1 MYIFNYKATRRLLT
15 MIGAMLLIVHVAPAA
30 FAQQGV
36 ANRAVQRIQGI
47 NLNGPGYSYI
57 GINGADRGLGYIGS
71 YLTAGGFVPTF
82 GDDFGGVWN
91 ADVRGHLSVNNGFF
105 SNVGAVRKQLL
116 NNGALL
122 GLGIFW
128 DYDGDLFQYGEEDDV
143 PGAIFGQFGHVY
155 NQVGVS
161 GEFLTDWGN
170 MRANGYI
177 PVGTTGYQLATSTTA
192 GGVFYQN
199 YMLPVNGLD
208 AALGGADFEL
218 GAYVPALS
226 QWAGVIN
233 VGGYAYGNTRYTKV
247 GGVDGVTTDTP
258 LVPWFGGVYTRLD
271 MTFANNWD
279 FSLQY
284 NNDSY
289 FNSTGFARLTYR
301 MGGSRRRNVPDQMEQ
316 PMFRNEHVVRAHE
329 TPIAALNP
337 QNGNQFW
344 EVVHVKNDAA
354 PNGNGTIEAPFRTLA
369 EAEGSSLVTN
379 NPWTIT
385 YVHEGTSSSAFNA
398 YTGSFAFQQQN
409 QFLIGSG
416 GPLTVAIAPI
426 AGETLLTV
434 PAITAANPVLE
445 NKDLAVNNG
454 ASILIAN
461 NNGGAT
467 IANITT
473 SGSSIGINGRGN
485 LDGQAQP
492 IGTTANQL
500 GSSISNLGGSS
511 VRNVLIRGDGT
522 AADQTGVLLAS
533 DGADLSTAPT
543 GGIEFTD
550 TQIENTAAQSFQVGD
565 NNPTLLPPVL
575 VPGSGGDVNVDYYGS
590 IKCDVADNG
599 NFDNILVDI
608 AGKTGGIINITAG
621 GSLVNARVQN
631 ELLDIGGEGI
641 FIEGNKPGTINNI
654 GNLTIVNP
662 QTTAVTLRDD
672 SSTSSVTSVATS
684 SQSFGITKST
694 GNAAIGLSGG
704 SPDFSFF
711 GTISNTTSTSPN
723 GPIIG
728 IEGVNSATISIG
740 GPGLDP
746 LRDNSDGVLIGSV
759 GGARAVV
766 NSTINIDGLLLTRSG
781 VQMADVGSTTTF
793 SNLNI
798 EVTDTITPAFVASN
812 GGTIIVNGNS
822 SVINNATAATSFTIQ
837 TSGTNDLNTMEFA
850 RVGSGKDPA
859 AIAVD
864 FTDANT
870 TGTFSITDVFT
881 VGGAQGTA
889 ANVNAGGVTLT
900 GPILAP

>member
-1 MYIFNYKATRRLLT
+1 
-15 MIGAMLLIVHVAPAA
+15 MIGALLLIVHVASAA

-36 ANRAVQRIQGI
+36 ANRAVQRIQGV
-47 NLNGPGYSYI
+47 NLNGPGYSYL
-57 GINGADRGLGYIGS
+57 GVNGADRGLGYIGS

-91 ADVRGHLSVNNGFF
+91 ADARGHLSVNNGFF
-105 SNVGAVRKQLL
+105 SNLGAVRKQLL
-116 NNGALL
+116 GNGALL

-128 DYDGDLFQYGEEDDV
+128 DYDGDLFQYGGENDE

-177 PVGTTGYQLATSTTA
+177 PVGQTGHQLATKTTA

-218 GAYVPALS
+218 GAYVPALA
-226 QWAGVIN
+226 QWAGMIN
-233 VGGYAYGNTRYTKV
+233 VGGYAYGNTRYEKV
-247 GGVDGVTTDTP
+247 AVVDDVVIDKP

-284 NNDSY
+284 NNDSF

-316 PMFRNEHVVRAHE
+316 PMFRNEHIVRAHE

-337 QNGNQFW
+337 QNGNRLW
-344 EVVHVKNDAA
+344 EVVHIDNQAA
-354 PNGNGTIEAPFRTLA
+354 PNGDGTIESPFRTLA
-369 EAEGSSLVTN
+369 EAQGSSLVTN

-385 YVHEGTSSSAFNA
+385 YVHEGTSSDPFNA
-398 YTGSFAFQQQN
+398 YAGSFAFQQQN

-416 GPLTVAIAPI
+416 GPLTVAIVPI
-426 AGETLLTV
+426 AGATLLTV
-434 PAITAANPVLE
+434 PTITAGNPVLE
-445 NKDLAVNNG
+445 NKDTGINDG

-461 NNGGAT
+461 DHGGAT

-473 SGSSIGINGRGN
+473 LGSIIGINGRDN
-485 LDGQAQP
+485 LNGTAQP
-492 IGTTANQL
+492 IGTTANKL

-511 VRNVLIRGDGT
+511 VRNVLIKGDGT
-522 AADQTGVLLAS
+522 AGDQTGVLLAS
-533 DGADLSTAPT
+533 DVTGIATAPR

-565 NNPTLLPPVL
+565 GLPATA
-575 VPGSGGDVNVDYYGS
+575 GSGGSVNVDYYGS
-590 IKCDVADNG
+590 IKVDRTLNG

-608 AGKTGGIINITAG
+608 GGKTAGTINITAG
-621 GSLVNARVQN
+621 GTPVNARVEN

-641 FIEGNKPGTINNI
+641 FIEGNDAGVINNI
-654 GNLTIVNP
+654 GNLTVVDP
-662 QTTAVTLRDD
+662 ETTAVFIRED
-672 SSTSSVTSVATS
+672 SSTTSVTSIATS
-684 SQSFGITKST
+684 TQAFGITKAT
-694 GNAAIGLSGG
+694 GAAAIGISGG
-704 SPDFSFF
+704 SPNFTFF
-711 GTISNTTSTSPN
+711 GTISNTTSSSPN

-728 IEGVNSATISIG
+728 IAGVNNGTITIG
-740 GPGLDP
+740 GPGLNP
-746 LRDNSDGVLIGSV
+746 LQDNSDGVLIGDTPV
-759 GGARAVV
+759 VPGAGPVTG
-766 NSTINIDGLLLTRSG
+766 STISIDGLSLTRSG
-781 VQMADVGSTTTF
+781 VQMFDVGSTTTF

-798 EVTDTITPAFVASN
+798 EVTDATTPAFIADN
-812 GGTIIVNGNS
+812 GGTIIINTNS
-822 SVINNATAATSFTIQ
+822 SVINNSNAADSLTIQ
-837 TSGTNDLNTMEFA
+837 TIDTNVLGGTGNSMEFR
-850 RVGSGKDPA
+850 RVGSGKNQA
-859 AIAVD
+859 APLPPPTPGAGVAVE
-864 FTDANT
+864 FSGGTS
-870 TGTFSITDVFT
+870 GTFTITDVFT
-881 VGGAQGTA
+881 VGGAQGTTD
-889 ANVNAGGVTLT
+889 NITIGGVTVDPL
-900 GPILAP
+900 P

>member
-247 GGVDGVTTDTP
+247 GGVDGVATDTP

-385 YVHEGTSSSAFNA
+385 YVHEGTSSAAFNA
-398 YTGSFAFQQQN
+398 YAGSFAFQQQN

-426 AGETLLTV
+426 AGATLLTV
-434 PAITAANPVLE
+434 PAITAGNPVLE
-445 NKDLAVNNG
+445 NKDTGINDG

-473 SGSSIGINGRGN
+473 LGSVIGINGRDN

-492 IGTTANQL
+492 IGTTANTL
-500 GSSISNLGGSS
+500 GSAISNLGGSS
-511 VRNVLIRGDGT
+511 VRNVLIKGDGT
-522 AADQTGVLLAS
+522 AGDQTGVLLAS
-533 DGADLSTAPT
+533 DVALGIATAPT

-565 NNPTLLPPVL
+565 GLPATA
-575 VPGSGGDVNVDYYGS
+575 GSGGDVNVDYYGS

-608 AGKTGGIINITAG
+608 AGKTGGTINITAG
-621 GSLVNARVQN
+621 GTPVNARVQN

-641 FIEGNKPGTINNI
+641 FIEGNDSGTINNI

-662 QTTAVTLRDD
+662 QTTAVFIRED
-672 SSTSSVTSVATS
+672 SSTTSVTSVATS
-684 SQSFGITKST
+684 TQGFGITKAT
-694 GNAAIGLSGG
+694 GAAAIGISGG
-704 SPDFSFF
+704 SPDFTFF
-711 GTISNTTSTSPN
+711 GTISNTTSSSPN

-728 IEGVNSATISIG
+728 TAGVSNGTITIG
-740 GPGLDP
+740 GPGLNP
-746 LRDNSDGVLIGSV
+746 LQDNSDGVLIGDV
-759 GGARAVV
+759 PATPGAGVV
-766 NSTINIDGLLLTRSG
+766 TNSTISIDGLSLTRSG
-781 VQMADVGSTTTF
+781 VQMYDVGSTTTF

-798 EVTDTITPAFVASN
+798 EVTDATTPAFIAN
-812 GGTIIVNGNS
+812 DGGTIIVNGNS

-837 TSGTNDLNTMEFA
+837 TIGTNDLNTMEFA

-864 FTDANT
+864 FDATT
-870 TGTFSITDVFT
+870 TGTFSITDEFT

-900 GPILAP
+900 GPIFDP

>member
-1 MYIFNYKATRRLLT
+1 MYTFSHNANRRLLT
-15 MIGAMLLIVHVAPAA
+15 ILGALLLAVHVASAA

-36 ANRAVQRIQGI
+36 ANRAVQRIQGV
-47 NLNGPGYSYI
+47 NLNGPGYSYL
-57 GINGADRGLGYIGS
+57 GVNGADRGLGYIGS
-71 YLTAGGFVPTF
+71 YMTAGGFVPTI
-82 GDDFGGVWN
+82 GDDFGGIWN

-116 NNGALL
+116 NSGALL
-122 GLGIFW
+122 GIGIFW
-128 DYDGDLFQYGEEDDV
+128 DYDGDLFQYGGEDDV

-177 PVGTTGYQLATSTTA
+177 PVGQTGHQLATKTTA
-192 GGVFYQN
+192 GGIFYQN

-218 GAYVPALS
+218 GAYVPALA
-226 QWAGVIN
+226 QWAGMIN

-247 GGVDGVTTDTP
+247 GGVDGVETDTP

-284 NNDSY
+284 NNDSF

-316 PMFRNEHVVRAHE
+316 PMFRNEHIVRAHE

-337 QNGNQFW
+337 QNNNQFW
-344 EVVHVKNDAA
+344 EVVHVDNQAA
-354 PNGNGTIEAPFRTLA
+354 PNGDGTIEAPFKTLA
-369 EAEGSSLVTN
+369 EANTSTLVTN

-385 YVHEGTSSSAFNA
+385 YVHEGTSSNQFNA
-398 YTGSFAFQQQN
+398 YAGSFAFAQPN

-416 GPLTVAIAPI
+416 GPLTVAIAPV
-426 AGETLLTV
+426 AGATLLTV
-434 PAITAANPVLE
+434 PAITAGNPVLE
-445 NKDLAVNNG
+445 NKDTGINDG
-454 ASILIAN
+454 ASILIAEN
-461 NNGGAT
+461 HGGAT

-473 SGSSIGINGRGN
+473 VGSIIGINGSGN
-485 LDGQAQP
+485 LNGQAQP
-492 IGTTANQL
+492 IGTTANTL
-500 GSSISNLGGSS
+500 GSAISNLGGSS
-511 VRNVLIRGDGT
+511 VRNVLIKGDGT
-522 AADQTGVLLAS
+522 AGDQTGVLLAGVS
-533 DGADLSTAPT
+533 AASTQPR

-565 NNPTLLPPVL
+565 GLPATA
-575 VPGSGGDVNVDYYGS
+575 GSGGSVNVDYYGS
-590 IKCDVADNG
+590 IKVDRSENG

-608 AGKTGGIINITAG
+608 GGKTGGTINITAG
-621 GSLVNARVQN
+621 GTPVNARVQN

-641 FIEGNKPGTINNI
+641 FIEGNDSGTINNI

-662 QTTAVTLRDD
+662 ERSAIFIRDD
-672 SSTSSVTSVATS
+672 SSTTSVTSVATS
-684 SQSFGITKST
+684 TYAFGINKGT
-694 GNAAIGLSGG
+694 GDAAIGISGG

-711 GTISNTTSTSPN
+711 GTINNTTASTPN

-728 IEGVNSATISIG
+728 IEGVTGSTISIG

-746 LRDNSDGVLIGSV
+746 LRDNADGVSIGATPLLP
-759 GGARAVV
+759 GAAPV
-766 NSTINIDGLLLTRSG
+766 SGSDISIDGLLLTRSG
-781 VQMADVGSTTTF
+781 VQMFSVGSTTTF

-798 EVTDTITPAFVASN
+798 EVTDATTPAFIAN
-812 GGTIIVNGNS
+812 DGGTIIVNGNS
-822 SVINNATAATSFTIQ
+822 SIINNSNDAASFTIQ
-837 TSGTNDLNTMEFA
+837 TAGTNILNTMELN
-850 RVGSGKDPA
+850 RVGSGKGSAD
-859 AIAVD
+859 IAVE
-864 FTDANT
+864 FSGTT
-870 TGTFSITDVFT
+870 TGEFTITDEFI

-889 ANVNAGGVTLT
+889 ANVTAGSTTVTL
-900 GPILAP
+900 PAP